1 MRIFSIITLLALSL
15 NINAQQDFTERLT
28 RHHAGEGKVV
38 LHQDSVITGLVNGH
52 ATATTASTRPVSTV
66 VAGTDTTTTED
77 LTPLPTRRSRAT
89 GYRIQVYAGGNNRNS
104 KSEAYRMANLVRS
117 EFPDLAV
124 YTHFISPRWICRV
137 GDFKTNEEARE
148 MLKQMRQTKKFRE
161 ASIVKS
167 NIIVYQ

>member
-1 MRIFSIITLLALSL
+1 MRLYAIITLLALSL
-15 NINAQQDFTERLT
+15 SVTAQQDFTERLT
-28 RHHAGEGKVV
+28 RQRAGEGTVV
-38 LHQDSVITGLVNGH
+38 LLQDSLITQLVNGRVSASGIMRP
-52 ATATTASTRPVSTV
+52 ATIAAGDTTSTASDDLLST
-66 VAGTDTTTTED
+66 
-77 LTPLPTRRSRAT
+77 PTRRVRAV
-89 GYRIQVYAGGNNRNS
+89 GFRIQVYAGGNNRNS

-117 EFPDLAV
+117 EFPELSV

-148 MLKQMRQTKKFRE
+148 VLQQMRETNKFRE